1 MLKIIKMEL
10 YRFFRSTSTWIILFA
25 DAILAFLSVM
35 LVYTMADN
43 NVSVQIYSDV
53 GELLAAQI
61 NGGIL
66 MVLCAVSVIIFAS
79 AKYKGGFIKNITILL
94 PHREMLIFPEIVV
107 MAIACALH
115 FLVYSACTIGAWGVF
130 WGNAFISFSLP
141 AIMKMLKVQFL
152 LHWGFCCLLLL
163 FYILTDS
170 TTFAMV
176 AGLLIS
182 FKFLNIFYALV
193 ERFTH
198 FNLAQYMLDYNI
210 FQIGMESTKLLY
222 TRAAVVGMIF
232 LLAEIALLCLVM
244 RKKDIK

>member
-1 MLKIIKMEL
+1 MLKMIKMDL
-10 YRFFRSTSTWIILFA
+10 YRFFRSASIWISLFA
-25 DAILAFLSVM
+25 NVILAFLSVI
-35 LVYTMADN
+35 LIRTMSDN
-43 NVSVQIYSDV
+43 NVSIQIYSDV
-53 GELLAAQI
+53 RELLAAQI

-66 MVLCAVSVIIFAS
+66 MVLCAITGIIFAS
-79 AKYKGGFIKNITILL
+79 AKYKWGFIKNIIIPL
-94 PHREMLIFPEIVV
+94 PCREMLIFSEIVM
-107 MAIACALH
+107 MAIVCALH
-115 FLVYSACTIGAWGVF
+115 FLVYSACTIGAWEIF
-130 WGNAFISFSLP
+130 LGNAFISFSFP
-141 AIMKMLKVQFL
+141 AIMEMLIVQFL

-163 FYILTDS
+163 LYILTDS

-210 FQIGMESTKLLY
+210 FQIGTESTKRLY